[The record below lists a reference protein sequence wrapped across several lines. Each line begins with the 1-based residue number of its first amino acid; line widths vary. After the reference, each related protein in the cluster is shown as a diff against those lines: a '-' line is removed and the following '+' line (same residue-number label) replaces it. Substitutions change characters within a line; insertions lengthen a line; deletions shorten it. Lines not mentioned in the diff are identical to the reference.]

1 HPLRDGFVAS
11 LMLAL
16 YRCGRT
22 AEALRVFAAYRK
34 RLIAEVGVDPS
45 RSIRD
50 LEQQILTDD
59 EALLLDRAA
68 AARPDGP
75 RTGLTVRGY
84 ELRDV
89 LGRGAFG
96 AVYRAYQP
104 IVGREV
110 AIKVIAPELADDPRF
125 IRRFEGEAQIVAGL
139 EHPHIVPLYDYW
151 REPHAAYLVMRLIGD
166 RSLADLLV
174 DGALAP
180 AQAASVF
187 AQLTSALHSA
197 HRSGVVHRDIKPEN
211 ILIDRDGNAYL
222 TDFGMASTSDD
233 RWANS
238 GPASSS
244 ISSLDEPYASPEQLG
259 GNRMSPA
266 SDIYSLAVVAAR
278 ALTGLS
284 GDYQAVRGALPAAVR
299 TVLDRATDVDPL
311 RRYSNAAVFGRAL
324 TEALGVAP
332 IAVFDDAGI
341 ENPYKGLRSFAAA

>member
-1 HPLRDGFVAS
+1 
-11 LMLAL
+11 
-16 YRCGRT
+16 
-22 AEALRVFAAYRK
+22 
-34 RLIAEVGVDPS
+34 
-45 RSIRD
+45 
-50 LEQQILTDD
+50 
-59 EALLLDRAA
+59 
-68 AARPDGP
+68 
-75 RTGLTVRGY
+75 
-84 ELRDV
+84 
-89 LGRGAFG
+89 
-96 AVYRAYQP
+96 
-104 IVGREV
+104 
-110 AIKVIAPELADDPRF
+110 
-125 IRRFEGEAQIVAGL
+125 
-139 EHPHIVPLYDYW
+139 
-151 REPHAAYLVMRLIGD
+151 MRLIGD

-238 GPASSS
+238 GPDSSQ

-284 GDYQAVRGALPAAVR
+284 GDYQAVRVLSRQRSALCSIAPRMLTLSAATR
-299 TVLDRATDVDPL
+299 T
-311 RRYSNAAVFGRAL
+311 RRCS
-324 TEALGVAP
+324 
-332 IAVFDDAGI
+332 DA
-341 ENPYKGLRSFAAA
+341 R